1 MTLDPDAVAIAVDEV
16 GALLRLDGADLRL
29 LEADPATDRV
39 HLRLVLESAS
49 CADCILPPVDLVE
62 AIEHAIQRRSPGELE
77 LTVDD
82 PRR

>member
-1 MTLDPDAVAIAVDEV
+1 VSLDPAAVATAVDEV

-39 HLRLVLESAS
+39 HLQLVLENAS
-49 CADCILPPVDLVE
+49 CADCILPPVDLVD
-62 AIEHAIQRRSPGELE
+62 AIEHAIKRRSPGELE
-77 LTVDD
+77 LIVED